1 MTNTKKIDHTIRCIN
16 DTEALVSKAFAKRA
30 VIYKTEEYILWHDF
44 LKDYPNAKMVTKTI
58 KKNSKKRTY
67 RNLTYV
73 NMGRYISVN
82 APQLLTEFEKEKDS
96 AQAQE
101 NPYRA
106 VLAWFLKAFP
116 NYDDYKKF
124 FEDMDKNKTADVPAE
139 LTTAAEHGI
148 DFTKGQ
154 LNKQASGF

>member
-1 MTNTKKIDHTIRCIN
+1 MTNTKKIDHTIRCIS

-30 VIYKTEEYILWHDF
+30 IIYKTEEYILWHDF

-58 KKNSKKRTY
+58 KKNNKKRTY

-82 APQLLTEFEKEKDS
+82 APQLLEEFKKQKDS
-96 AQAQE
+96 AKAQE

-106 VLAWFLKAFP
+106 VLAWFLDKFP
-116 NYDDYKKF
+116 NYDEYKKF
-124 FEDMDKNKTADVPAE
+124 FEDKDKTAAAAAE
-139 LTTAAEHGI
+139 RSTAAEEEAPAESVE
-148 DFTKGQ
+148 
-154 LNKQASGF
+154 LARVS

>member
-1 MTNTKKIDHTIRCIN
+1 MTNTKKIDHTIRCIS

-73 NMGRYISVN
+73 NMELFISVN
-82 APQLLTEFEKEKDS
+82 KPQLLDSFKDSKKS

-101 NPYRA
+101 NPNRA
-106 VLAWFLKAFP
+106 VLAWFLEQFP

-124 FEDMDKNKTADVPAE
+124 FEDKDKTAAAPAE
-139 LTTAAEHGI
+139 GSTAAEEEAPAEGAE
-148 DFTKGQ
+148 
-154 LNKQASGF
+154 LARVS

>member
-1 MTNTKKIDHTIRCIN
+1 MTNTKKIDHTIRCIS

-73 NMGRYISVN
+73 NMELFISV
-82 APQLLTEFEKEKDS
+82 
-96 AQAQE
+96 
-101 NPYRA
+101 
-106 VLAWFLKAFP
+106 
-116 NYDDYKKF
+116 
-124 FEDMDKNKTADVPAE
+124 AE
-139 LTTAAEHGI
+139 I
-148 DFTKGQ
+148 PSGQ
-154 LNKQASGF
+154 RNWSISPVWTVTCKW

>member
-1 MTNTKKIDHTIRCIN
+1 MTNTKKIDHTIRCIS

-73 NMGRYISVN
+73 NMELFISVKK
-82 APQLLTEFEKEKDS
+82 PQLLDSFKDAKKS
-96 AQAQE
+96 AQVQE

-106 VLAWFLKAFP
+106 VLAWFLEQFP

-124 FEDMDKNKTADVPAE
+124 FEDKDKTAAAPAE
-139 LTTAAEHGI
+139 GSTAAEEEAPAESAGL
-148 DFTKGQ
+148 DK
-154 LNKQASGF
+154 AS

>member
-1 MTNTKKIDHTIRCIN
+1 MTNTKKIDHTIRCIS

-73 NMGRYISVN
+73 NMARYIKVN
-82 APQLLTEFEKEKDS
+82 DPKLLTEFEKAKDS
-96 AQAQE
+96 ASAQE

-116 NYDDYKKF
+116 NYDDYKQF
-124 FEDMDKNKTADVPAE
+124 FEDMDKDKTADVPAE
-139 LTTAAEHGI
+139 SSTAAE
-148 DFTKGQ
+148 DEAPAEDVELDK
-154 LNKQASGF
+154 AS

>member
-1 MTNTKKIDHTIRCIN
+1 MTNTKKIDHTIRCIS

-73 NMGRYISVN
+73 NMARYIKVN
-82 APQLLTEFEKEKDS
+82 DPKLLTEFEKAKDS
-96 AQAQE
+96 ASAQE

-106 VLAWFLKAFP
+106 VLAWFLEKFP

-124 FEDMDKNKTADVPAE
+124 FEDKTAE
-139 LTTAAEHGI
+139 SEAAEDSIADNRLI
-148 DFTKGQ
+148 D
-154 LNKQASGF
+154 LAS